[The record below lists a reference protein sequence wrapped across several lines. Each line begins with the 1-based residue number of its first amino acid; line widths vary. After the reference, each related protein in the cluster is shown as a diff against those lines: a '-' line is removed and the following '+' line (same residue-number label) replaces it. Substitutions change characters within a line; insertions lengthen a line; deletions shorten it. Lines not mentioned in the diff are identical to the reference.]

1 MKKMGKHTLVTAFSI
16 ALVFTMMP
24 LIPEAAD
31 NVSAADGDSAINLVK
46 NGEAPQLAGGGGTKD
61 GTVWYGNYPQSAYS
75 PKTAPSSP
83 EWGEICVDSDGTIF
97 KCSNG
102 DTIDYCKVEP
112 VKWRVLS
119 NSGKKLFLLS
129 DANPDANSHL
139 RPYGPYTSLTPGKTA

>member
-1 MKKMGKHTLVTAFSI
+1 MARRHRF
-16 ALVFTMMP
+16 
-24 LIPEAAD
+24 PEAAE
-31 NVSAADGDSAINLVK
+31 LT
-46 NGEAPQLAGGGGTKD
+46 GTND

-129 DANPDANSHL
+129 DANLDANSHL
-139 RPYGPYTSLTPGKTA
+139 RQYGPYTSLTPGKTA

>member
-1 MKKMGKHTLVTAFSI
+1 MKKMGKHALVTAFSI
-16 ALVFTMMP
+16 ALVFAMIPLMP
-24 LIPEAAD
+24 EEAD
-31 NVSAADGDSAINLVK
+31 NVSAADGDSAINLVR
-46 NGEAPQLAGGGGTKD
+46 NGEAPQIAGGGGTKD

-112 VKWRVLS
+112 VK
-119 NSGKKLFLLS
+119 
-129 DANPDANSHL
+129 
-139 RPYGPYTSLTPGKTA
+139 

>member
-1 MKKMGKHTLVTAFSI
+1 MGKHTLVTAFSI

-129 DANPDANSHL
+129 DANLDANSHL